1 MIAPV
6 QYAHV
11 PPAHL
16 LGGPSAR
23 CPRCHV
29 VLRPGQ
35 PRAVQIEPSGAV
47 RCVACPVRTAPPSRA
62 LLAVEPIL
70 RAAYAAAAGNTPLV
84 RVYARAAAPYLGVLA
99 DTALVAVEAGIER
112 SGVVTL
118 AEGQRLEAALLRSE
132 IASLRCELS
141 DTRRELAET
150 RALIRD
156 AHDDGEAVLSG
167 VVTRAA

>member
-1 MIAPV
+1 MSAPV
-6 QYAHV
+6 Q
-11 PPAHL
+11 HL
-16 LGGPSAR
+16 LGGPSVRCAR
-23 CPRCHV
+23 CST

-35 PRAVQIEPSGAV
+35 ERAVQLEPSGAV
-47 RCVACPVRTAPPSRA
+47 RCVECPVRAAPPARA

-70 RAAYAAAAGNTPLV
+70 RAAYAAA
-84 RVYARAAAPYLGVLA
+84 PYLGVLA
-99 DTALVAVEAGIER
+99 DTAIVAVEAGIER

-132 IASLRCELS
+132 IASLRRELS

-156 AHDDGEAVLSG
+156 ACDDGEVVLSG